1 MSKPIVAVVGR
12 PNVGKST
19 LFNKLCGQRLAIV
32 EDTPGIT
39 RDRIFANCEWNGHE
53 FLLVDTGGIEP
64 KATEGILAHMRE
76 QAQIA
81 IDTAD
86 CIIMVT
92 DVRNGLTAADED
104 VAHMLRR
111 SHKPIIL
118 AVNKCD
124 KVGEAPMELYE
135 FYNLGFDEVMP
146 ISSVHGHG
154 TGDLLDAVCAHLDF
168 SETVVEEDRIPVAII
183 GRPNVGKSTLFNKLC
198 GQRLAIVEDTPGI
211 TRDRIFANCE
221 WSGHEFLLVDTG
233 GIEPKATE
241 GILAHMREQAQIAI
255 DTADCIIMVTDVRNG
270 LTAADEDV
278 AHMLRR
284 SHKPVILAVNKCD
297 NVGDTP
303 MELYEFYNLGFDEV
317 MPISSVHGHGTGD
330 LLDAVCAHLDFSET
344 VVEEDRIP
352 VAIIGRPNVGKS
364 SLTNRIL
371 GENRMIVANE
381 AGTTRDAIDTP
392 VDNAYGKFIFTDTA
406 GLRKRSNITDG
417 LERYMVVRALAA
429 VERSRVALILVDATV
444 GFTEQDSK
452 VAGYAHDQ
460 GKACIIVVNKWDA
473 VEGKETNTMELQRR
487 GYAECFSF
495 MGYAPIIFIS
505 AQTGYNVNKLMQL
518 IRDVDAQNGARVP
531 TGVLNEMLA
540 RATARMQPPSDKGR
554 RLKIFYLTQAST
566 RPPTFVAFVNSKQLF
581 HFSYQRYLINQIRE
595 NFGLEHTPI
604 RLVIRERGNGSVGA
618 KDV

>member
-183 GRPNVGKSTLFNKLC
+183 GRPNVGKS
-198 GQRLAIVEDTPGI
+198 
-211 TRDRIFANCE
+211 
-221 WSGHEFLLVDTG
+221 
-233 GIEPKATE
+233 
-241 GILAHMREQAQIAI
+241 
-255 DTADCIIMVTDVRNG
+255 
-270 LTAADEDV
+270 
-278 AHMLRR
+278 
-284 SHKPVILAVNKCD
+284 
-297 NVGDTP
+297 
-303 MELYEFYNLGFDEV
+303 
-317 MPISSVHGHGTGD
+317 
-330 LLDAVCAHLDFSET
+330 
-344 VVEEDRIP
+344 
-352 VAIIGRPNVGKS
+352 

-406 GLRKRSNITDG
+406 GLRKRSNISDG

-452 VAGYAHDQ
+452 VAGYAHEQ

-505 AQTGYNVNKLMQL
+505 SDRLQCEQAHAAHPGCGQPERCPRAHRCAERDAGPCNCPDAAAQRQGPPPEDLLPDAGIHPPADVRGFCELEAAVPLQL
-518 IRDVDAQNGARVP
+518 SAVYHQPDPRELWSGAHSHPSGR
-531 TGVLNEMLA
+531 A
-540 RATARMQPPSDKGR
+540 RARLRRSGRKGR
-554 RLKIFYLTQAST
+554 VSARKGGICLNDENDPDC
-566 RPPTFVAFVNSKQLF
+566 R
-581 HFSYQRYLINQIRE
+581 SYHPAGVPAGQCGYRHPRQQIR
-595 NFGLEHTPI
+595 I
-604 RLVIRERGNGSVGA
+604 S
-618 KDV
+618 

>member
-39 RDRIFANCEWNGHE
+39 RDRIFANCEWNGHD

-86 CIIMVT
+86 CIIMVV
-92 DVRNGLTAADED
+92 DVRDGLTAADED

-124 KVGEAPMELYE
+124 KVGDAPME
-135 FYNLGFDEVMP
+135 M
-146 ISSVHGHG
+146 
-154 TGDLLDAVCAHLDF
+154 
-168 SETVVEEDRIPVAII
+168 
-183 GRPNVGKSTLFNKLC
+183 
-198 GQRLAIVEDTPGI
+198 
-211 TRDRIFANCE
+211 
-221 WSGHEFLLVDTG
+221 
-233 GIEPKATE
+233 
-241 GILAHMREQAQIAI
+241 
-255 DTADCIIMVTDVRNG
+255 
-270 LTAADEDV
+270 
-278 AHMLRR
+278 
-284 SHKPVILAVNKCD
+284 
-297 NVGDTP
+297 
-303 MELYEFYNLGFDEV
+303 YEFYNLGFDEV

-429 VERSRVALILVDATV
+429 VERSRVA
-444 GFTEQDSK
+444 
-452 VAGYAHDQ
+452 
-460 GKACIIVVNKWDA
+460 
-473 VEGKETNTMELQRR
+473 
-487 GYAECFSF
+487 
-495 MGYAPIIFIS
+495 PPS
-505 AQTGYNVNKLMQL
+505 ALPS
-518 IRDVDAQNGARVP
+518 R
-531 TGVLNEMLA
+531 
-540 RATARMQPPSDKGR
+540 TARWPVMPTIRARRASSSSTSGTRWKARRPTPWSCSAAIMPSASALWAMLLSSSS
-554 RLKIFYLTQAST
+554 RL
-566 RPPTFVAFVNSKQLF
+566 RPAT
-581 HFSYQRYLINQIRE
+581 
-595 NFGLEHTPI
+595 T
-604 RLVIRERGNGSVGA
+604 
-618 KDV
+618 

>member
-1 MSKPIVAVVGR
+1 MSKPIVAVV
-12 PNVGKST
+12 
-19 LFNKLCGQRLAIV
+19 
-32 EDTPGIT
+32 
-39 RDRIFANCEWNGHE
+39 
-53 FLLVDTGGIEP
+53 
-64 KATEGILAHMRE
+64 
-76 QAQIA
+76 
-81 IDTAD
+81 
-86 CIIMVT
+86 
-92 DVRNGLTAADED
+92 
-104 VAHMLRR
+104 
-111 SHKPIIL
+111 
-118 AVNKCD
+118 
-124 KVGEAPMELYE
+124 
-135 FYNLGFDEVMP
+135 
-146 ISSVHGHG
+146 
-154 TGDLLDAVCAHLDF
+154 
-168 SETVVEEDRIPVAII
+168 

-255 DTADCIIMVTDVRNG
+255 DTADCIIMVVDVRDG

-284 SHKPVILAVNKCD
+284 SHKPIILAVNKCD
-297 NVGDTP
+297 KVGEAP

-460 GKACIIVVNKWDA
+460 GKACIIAVNKWDA
-473 VEGKETNTMELQRR
+473 VEKDSYTMDKMRKQLE
-487 GYAECFSF
+487 EDFSF
-495 MGYAPIIFIS
+495 MSYAPILFIS
-505 AQTGYNVNKLMQL
+505 AKTGQRLDKLFETIQYV
-518 IRDVDAQNGARVP
+518 DVQNGTRIP
-531 TGVLNEMLA
+531 TGALNEMLA
-540 RATARMQPPSDKGR
+540 RSTARVQPPSDKGK
-554 RLKIFYLTQAST
+554 RLKIFYITQSST
-566 RPPTFVAFVNSKQLF
+566 RPPTFVAFVNQKALF
-581 HFSYQRYLINQIRE
+581 HFYYQRYIENQIRE
-595 NFGLEHTPI
+595 NFGLTGTPM
-604 RLVIRERGNGSVGA
+604 RLLIREHGDGSA
-618 KDV
+618 R

>member
-1 MSKPIVAVVGR
+1 MSKPIVAVV
-12 PNVGKST
+12 
-19 LFNKLCGQRLAIV
+19 
-32 EDTPGIT
+32 
-39 RDRIFANCEWNGHE
+39 
-53 FLLVDTGGIEP
+53 
-64 KATEGILAHMRE
+64 
-76 QAQIA
+76 
-81 IDTAD
+81 
-86 CIIMVT
+86 
-92 DVRNGLTAADED
+92 
-104 VAHMLRR
+104 
-111 SHKPIIL
+111 
-118 AVNKCD
+118 
-124 KVGEAPMELYE
+124 
-135 FYNLGFDEVMP
+135 
-146 ISSVHGHG
+146 
-154 TGDLLDAVCAHLDF
+154 
-168 SETVVEEDRIPVAII
+168 

-255 DTADCIIMVTDVRNG
+255 DTADCIIMVVDVRNG

-284 SHKPVILAVNKCD
+284 SHKPIILAVNKCD
-297 NVGDTP
+297 NVGETP

-460 GKACIIVVNKWDA
+460 GKACIIVVNKWDL
-473 VEGKETNTMELQRR
+473 VEKDGSTMKEYTLRVREGLAYMP
-487 GYAECFSF
+487 
-495 MGYAPIIFIS
+495 YAPVLFIS
-505 AQTGYNVNKLMQL
+505 AQTGQRVDKLFAL
-518 IRDVDAQNGARVP
+518 IHEVYEQNHMRIP
-531 TGVLNEMLA
+531 TGRLNAILA
-540 RATARMQPPSDKGR
+540 EATARVQPPTDKGR
-554 RLKIFYLTQAST
+554 RLKIYYITQVGVK
-566 RPPTFVAFVNSKQLF
+566 PPHFVFFCNDSRLF
-581 HFSYQRYLINQIRE
+581 HFSYQRYLENQIRAV
-595 NFGLEHTPI
+595 FGLTGTPI
-604 RLVIRERGNGSVGA
+604 KITIRQKGDKE
-618 KDV
+618 DV

>member
-1 MSKPIVAVVGR
+1 MAKPIVAIVGR

-19 LFNKLCGQRLAIV
+19 IFNKLTGQRLAIV
-32 EDTPGIT
+32 EDTPGVT
-39 RDRIFANCEWNGHE
+39 RDRIFCDCEWSGHK

-64 KATEGILAHMRE
+64 RIDDGLLAHMRE
-76 QAQIA
+76 QAQLA
-81 IDTAD
+81 IDSAD
-86 CIIMVT
+86 CIVMVT
-92 DVRNGLTAADED
+92 ELSAGVTPQDQD
-104 VAHMLRR
+104 VAGMLMR
-111 SHKPIIL
+111 SGKPVVL

-124 KVGEAPMELYE
+124 KVGEPPMELYD
-135 FYNLGFDEVMP
+135 FYSLGLGELIPV
-146 ISSVHGHG
+146 SGVHGHG
-154 TGDLLDAVCAHLDF
+154 TGDLLDAVCAHLNF
-168 SETVVEEDRIPVAII
+168 EEDE
-183 GRPNVGKSTLFNKLC
+183 
-198 GQRLAIVEDTPGI
+198 EDTD
-211 TRDRIFANCE
+211 DRI
-221 WSGHEFLLVDTG
+221 T
-233 GIEPKATE
+233 
-241 GILAHMREQAQIAI
+241 
-255 DTADCIIMVTDVRNG
+255 
-270 LTAADEDV
+270 V
-278 AHMLRR
+278 A
-284 SHKPVILAVNKCD
+284 V
-297 NVGDTP
+297 
-303 MELYEFYNLGFDEV
+303 
-317 MPISSVHGHGTGD
+317 
-330 LLDAVCAHLDFSET
+330 
-344 VVEEDRIP
+344 
-352 VAIIGRPNVGKS
+352 IGRPNVGKS
-364 SLTNRIL
+364 SLINHIL
-371 GENRMIVANE
+371 GENRLIVANE
-381 AGTTRDAIDTP
+381 AGTTRDAIDTM
-392 VDNAYGKFIFTDTA
+392 VENKYGKFIFTDTA

-487 GYAECFSF
+487 DYAECFSF

-518 IRDVDAQNGARVP
+518 IRDVDSQNGARVP

-604 RLVIRERGNGSVGA
+604 RLVIRERGSGEVGA

>member
-39 RDRIFANCEWNGHE
+39 RDRIFANCEWNGHD

-86 CIIMVT
+86 CIIMVV
-92 DVRNGLTAADED
+92 DVRDGLTAADED

-124 KVGEAPMELYE
+124 KVGDAPME
-135 FYNLGFDEVMP
+135 M
-146 ISSVHGHG
+146 
-154 TGDLLDAVCAHLDF
+154 
-168 SETVVEEDRIPVAII
+168 
-183 GRPNVGKSTLFNKLC
+183 
-198 GQRLAIVEDTPGI
+198 
-211 TRDRIFANCE
+211 
-221 WSGHEFLLVDTG
+221 
-233 GIEPKATE
+233 
-241 GILAHMREQAQIAI
+241 
-255 DTADCIIMVTDVRNG
+255 
-270 LTAADEDV
+270 
-278 AHMLRR
+278 
-284 SHKPVILAVNKCD
+284 
-297 NVGDTP
+297 
-303 MELYEFYNLGFDEV
+303 YEFYNLGFDEV

-473 VEGKETNTMELQRR
+473 GGRQGDQHHGAAAPRLCRVLQLYGLCSHHLHLGSDRLQREQAHAADPRCGQPERCPRAHRRAERDAGPRHSPDAAAQRQGPPPEDLLSDAGIHPPAHVR
-487 GYAECFSF
+487 GLCEFEAAVPFQLPAVSDQPDPRELWS
-495 MGYAPIIFIS
+495 GTHSHPSGRSASAAPAKW
-505 AQTGYNVNKLMQL
+505 AQRTCKRPQ
-518 IRDVDAQNGARVP
+518 
-531 TGVLNEMLA
+531 
-540 RATARMQPPSDKGR
+540 R
-554 RLKIFYLTQAST
+554 RHPFL
-566 RPPTFVAFVNSKQLF
+566 
-581 HFSYQRYLINQIRE
+581 
-595 NFGLEHTPI
+595 
-604 RLVIRERGNGSVGA
+604 
-618 KDV
+618 

>member
-1 MSKPIVAVVGR
+1 MAKPIVAIVGR

-19 LFNKLCGQRLAIV
+19 IFNKLTGQRLAIV
-32 EDTPGIT
+32 EDTPGVT
-39 RDRIFANCEWNGHE
+39 RDRIFCDCEWSGHK

-64 KATEGILAHMRE
+64 RIDDGLLAHMRE
-76 QAQIA
+76 QAQLA
-81 IDTAD
+81 IDSAD
-86 CIIMVT
+86 WIVMVT
-92 DVRNGLTAADED
+92 ELSAGVTPQDQD
-104 VAHMLRR
+104 VAGMLMR
-111 SHKPIIL
+111 SGKPVVL

-124 KVGEAPMELYE
+124 KVGEPPMELYD
-135 FYNLGFDEVMP
+135 FYSLGLGE
-146 ISSVHGHG
+146 
-154 TGDLLDAVCAHLDF
+154 L
-168 SETVVEEDRIPVAII
+168 IPV
-183 GRPNVGKSTLFNKLC
+183 
-198 GQRLAIVEDTPGI
+198 
-211 TRDRIFANCE
+211 
-221 WSGHEFLLVDTG
+221 SG
-233 GIEPKATE
+233 
-241 GILAHMREQAQIAI
+241 
-255 DTADCIIMVTDVRNG
+255 
-270 LTAADEDV
+270 
-278 AHMLRR
+278 
-284 SHKPVILAVNKCD
+284 
-297 NVGDTP
+297 
-303 MELYEFYNLGFDEV
+303 
-317 MPISSVHGHGTGD
+317 VHGHGTGD

-406 GLRKRSNITDG
+406 GLRKRSNISDG

-452 VAGYAHDQ
+452 VAGYAHEQ

-518 IRDVDAQNGARVP
+518 IRDVDAENGARVP

-554 RLKIFYLTQAST
+554 RLKIYYLTQAST
-566 RPPTFVAFVNSKQLF
+566 RPPTFVAFVNAKHLF

-604 RLVIRERGNGSVGA
+604 RLVVRERGSGEVGA

>member
-1 MSKPIVAVVGR
+1 MAKPIVAIVGR

-19 LFNKLCGQRLAIV
+19 IFNKLTGQRLAIV
-32 EDTPGIT
+32 EDTPGVT
-39 RDRIFANCEWNGHE
+39 RDRIFCDCEWSGHK

-64 KATEGILAHMRE
+64 RIDDGLLAHMRE
-76 QAQIA
+76 QAQLA
-81 IDTAD
+81 IDSAD
-86 CIIMVT
+86 CIVMVT
-92 DVRNGLTAADED
+92 ELSAGVTPQDQD
-104 VAHMLRR
+104 VAGMLMR
-111 SHKPIIL
+111 SGKPVVL

-124 KVGEAPMELYE
+124 KVGEPPMELYD
-135 FYNLGFDEVMP
+135 FYSLGLGE
-146 ISSVHGHG
+146 
-154 TGDLLDAVCAHLDF
+154 L
-168 SETVVEEDRIPVAII
+168 IPV
-183 GRPNVGKSTLFNKLC
+183 
-198 GQRLAIVEDTPGI
+198 
-211 TRDRIFANCE
+211 
-221 WSGHEFLLVDTG
+221 SG
-233 GIEPKATE
+233 
-241 GILAHMREQAQIAI
+241 
-255 DTADCIIMVTDVRNG
+255 
-270 LTAADEDV
+270 
-278 AHMLRR
+278 
-284 SHKPVILAVNKCD
+284 
-297 NVGDTP
+297 
-303 MELYEFYNLGFDEV
+303 
-317 MPISSVHGHGTGD
+317 VHGHGTGD

-487 GYAECFSF
+487 DYAECFSF

-518 IRDVDAQNGARVP
+518 IRDVDSQNGARVP

-604 RLVIRERGNGSVGA
+604 RLVIRERGSGEVGV